1 MKTLEDIKAMSFEE
15 KMQIQKQLFDF
26 ISNNDL
32 ENVKNLLKDYP
43 IKESFYEAHFK
54 NQNSKDDLSLFDP
67 CTTIVRAA
75 FTCGNYD
82 NDFSILD
89 YLFDEYGL
97 SLKDPKYNLRFV
109 DMKYIKETNEKY
121 ILMKEVEGNSII
133 YQNALIYAYIL
144 NAKNPNSQIIQY
156 LVNRGAKF
164 EVHKDGF
171 GWTPMHFWARQNN
184 YELLELA
191 IKGGANVD
199 MQTFSKLRKCNNE
212 TLLFEAVKEA
222 ETYRVTQ
229 LLIELGAN
237 VNFAIPDIPLDI
249 TKGTRN
255 KKLLKDAGAMTSE
268 QIRKKFN
275 LPTYDSSHCEID
287 RKTDFD
293 LLGKYHDEYSK
304 LLNDAIKKSKE
315 NGEKK
320 M

>member
-1 MKTLEDIKAMSFEE
+1 MKTLEDIKAMSYQE
-15 KMQIQKQLFDF
+15 KDELEDLVLEIID
-26 ISNNDL
+26 NNDL
-32 ENVKNLLKDYP
+32 VKLKDILKDYP
-43 IKESFYEAHFK
+43 VKISCYELNIKDEDGDFP
-54 NQNSKDDLSLFDP
+54 LFDP
-67 CTTIVRAA
+67 FNLIIRAA
-75 FTCGNYD
+75 HACEENN

-97 SLKDPKYNLRFV
+97 SLKDPKYNFAFH
-109 DMKYIKETNEKY
+109 DMKYIKEANDKY
-121 ILMKEVEGNSII
+121 ILMEEVEDTII
-133 YQNALIYAYIL
+133 YQNALIYDYIL
-144 NAKNPNSQIIQY
+144 SADNPNSQIIKY

-164 EVHKDGF
+164 EVHDEDTN
-171 GWTPMHFWARQNN
+171 WTPMHFWARRNN

-212 TLLFEAVKEA
+212 TLLFEAVSEP

-237 VNFAIPDIPLDI
+237 VNFATPTTPLDDA
-249 TKGTRN
+249 KGSRN

-275 LPTYDSSHCEID
+275 LPAYDSSHCEID
-287 RKTDFD
+287 GKTDMD

-304 LLNDAIKKSKE
+304 LLNDAIKKAKE
-315 NGEKK
+315 SE
-320 M
+320 

>member
-1 MKTLEDIKAMSFEE
+1 MKKLEDIKAMSFEE

-43 IKESFYEAHFK
+43 IKESFYEAHFTYHH
-54 NQNSKDDLSLFDP
+54 NNEDYELSLFDP
-67 CTTIVRAA
+67 AASLLRAA
-75 FTCGNYD
+75 FACEENN

-97 SLKDPKYNLRFV
+97 SLKDPKYNFAFP
-109 DMKYIKETNEKY
+109 DMKYIKEANEKY
-121 ILMKEVEGNSII
+121 ILMKEVEGEPNI
-133 YQNALIYAYIL
+133 YKKALIYAYIL

-164 EVHKDGF
+164 EVHDEGYS
-171 GWTPMHFWARQNN
+171 GRTPMHFWARHNN

-199 MQTFSKLRKCNNE
+199 MQTRLIQESEYNE
-212 TLLFEAVKEA
+212 TLLFEAVSEP
-222 ETYRVTQ
+222 ETYRVTK

-237 VNFAIPDIPLDI
+237 VNFVTPTTPLDI
-249 TKGTRN
+249 AKGSRN

-268 QIRKKFN
+268 QLDKKYN
-275 LPTYDSSHCEID
+275 IYWDSKECEKD
-287 RKTDFD
+287 KSYME
-293 LLGKYHDEYSK
+293 KYCK
-304 LLNDAIKKSKE
+304 LLNDAIKKAKE
-315 NGEKK
+315 NE
-320 M
+320 

>member
-1 MKTLEDIKAMSFEE
+1 MKTLEDIKAMSYQE
-15 KMQIQKQLFDF
+15 KDELEDLVLEIID
-26 ISNNDL
+26 NNDL
-32 ENVKNLLKDYP
+32 VKLKDILKDYP
-43 IKESFYEAHFK
+43 VKISCYELNIKDEDGDFP
-54 NQNSKDDLSLFDP
+54 LFDP
-67 CTTIVRAA
+67 FNLIIRAA
-75 FTCGNYD
+75 HACEDNN

-97 SLKDPKYNLRFV
+97 SLKDPKYNFV
-109 DMKYIKETNEKY
+109 LIDMKHIKEANEKY
-121 ILMKEVEGNSII
+121 ILIKKAKESNII
-133 YQNALIYAYIL
+133 CRNALIYYYIL
-144 NAKNPNSQIIQY
+144 NADNPNSQIIKY

-164 EVHKDGF
+164 EVHDEGAY
-171 GWTPMHFWARQNN
+171 GWTPMHFWARRNN

-212 TLLFEAVKEA
+212 TLLFEAVSEP

-237 VNFAIPDIPLDI
+237 VNFATPTTPLDDA
-249 TKGTRN
+249 KGSRN

-275 LPTYDSSHCEID
+275 LPAYDSSHCEID
-287 RKTDFD
+287 GKTDMD

-304 LLNDAIKKSKE
+304 LLNDAIKKAKE
-315 NGEKK
+315 SE
-320 M
+320 

>member
-1 MKTLEDIKAMSFEE
+1 MKTLEDIKAMSYQE
-15 KMQIQKQLFDF
+15 KDELEDLVLEIID
-26 ISNNDL
+26 NNDL
-32 ENVKNLLKDYP
+32 VKLKDILKDYP
-43 IKESFYEAHFK
+43 VKISCYELNIKDEDGDFP
-54 NQNSKDDLSLFDP
+54 LFDP
-67 CTTIVRAA
+67 FNLIIRAA
-75 FTCGNYD
+75 HACEENN

-97 SLKDPKYNLRFV
+97 SLKDPKYNFAFH
-109 DMKYIKETNEKY
+109 DMKYIKEANDKY
-121 ILMKEVEGNSII
+121 ILMEEVEDTII
-133 YQNALIYAYIL
+133 YQNALIYDYIL
-144 NAKNPNSQIIQY
+144 SADNPNSQIIKY

-164 EVHKDGF
+164 EVHDEDTN
-171 GWTPMHFWARQNN
+171 WTPMHFWARRNN

-237 VNFAIPDIPLDI
+237 VNFATPTTPLDDA
-249 TKGTRN
+249 KGSRN

-275 LPTYDSSHCEID
+275 LPAYDSSHCEID
-287 RKTDFD
+287 GKTDMD

-304 LLNDAIKKSKE
+304 LLNDAIKKAKE
-315 NGEKK
+315 SE
-320 M
+320 